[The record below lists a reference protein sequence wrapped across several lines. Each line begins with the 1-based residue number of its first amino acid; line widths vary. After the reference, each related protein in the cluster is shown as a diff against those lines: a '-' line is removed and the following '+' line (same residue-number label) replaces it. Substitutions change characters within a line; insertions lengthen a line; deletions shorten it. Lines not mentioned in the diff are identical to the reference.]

1 MNEKIKKLIKELAN
15 ECMKEDIGLALSA
28 LDKQGEMTLVQAGV
42 VSLSGIGI
50 LQQYEVMKKTLSES
64 SCNCNACSA
73 LKEQFGIDSS
83 NEEAEHYEFDFPED
97 VNDLFDKVL
106 KDLRGAH

>member
-1 MNEKIKKLIKELAN
+1 MNEKIKKLINELAN
-15 ECMKEDIGLALSA
+15 ECAKEGVGLALSA
-28 LDKQGEMTLVQAGV
+28 LDKRGEISLVQAGV
-42 VSLSGIGI
+42 LSLTGIGV
-50 LQQYEVMKKTLSES
+50 LQQYEAMKSALSES
-64 SCNCNACSA
+64 NCNCDACSA

-106 KDLRGAH
+106 KGLRGAH